1 MNELKNMTKEELI
14 DELESKGI
22 CIVLDNNLDDY
33 TDYLND
39 IYEAFNE
46 IVDDIEENY
55 FNEPTNEQLQESW
68 IARVRAGLDE
78 ENYFNEPTNEQLQE
92 SWIARVRAGLDEED
106 FEEELAREFYYEDC
120 ILNELSIGN
129 ARKFLRWLDDK
140 SRFFTYVDLK
150 SGKKSVDLVE
160 YHPCTNLE
168 SYLLEDKQALES
180 VFFGK

>member
-1 MNELKNMTKEELI
+1 MNELKNMTKEELL

-22 CIVLDNNLDDY
+22 CVVLDNNVDDY
-33 TDYLND
+33 IDYLND

-46 IVDDIEENY
+46 IVEDISDNY
-55 FNEPTNEQLQESW
+55 FSEPTQEELQESW
-68 IARVRAGLDE
+68 LGRVKAGLDE
-78 ENYFNEPTNEQLQE
+78 DF
-92 SWIARVRAGLDEED
+92 DEHLE
-106 FEEELAREFYYEDC
+106 REFYYEDC
-120 ILNELSIGN
+120 ILDEINVGN
-129 ARKFLRWLDDK
+129 ASKFFIWLEDK
-140 SRFFTYVDLK
+140 NRFFTYVGLK

>member
-22 CIVLDNNLDDY
+22 CVVLDNNLDDY
-33 TDYLND
+33 IDYLND

-68 IARVRAGLDE
+68 S
-78 ENYFNEPTNEQLQE
+78 N
-92 SWIARVRAGLDEED
+92 RVRAGLDEED
-106 FEEELAREFYYEDC
+106 FEEELAKKLAREVYYEDC

-129 ARKFLRWLDDK
+129 AR
-140 SRFFTYVDLK
+140 
-150 SGKKSVDLVE
+150 
-160 YHPCTNLE
+160 
-168 SYLLEDKQALES
+168 Q
-180 VFFGK
+180 

>member
-1 MNELKNMTKEELI
+1 MATLTKNMTKEELI

-68 IARVRAGLDE
+68 IARVKAGLDE
-78 ENYFNEPTNEQLQE
+78 DFNEH
-92 SWIARVRAGLDEED
+92 
-106 FEEELAREFYYEDC
+106 LARAFFYEDC
-120 ILNELSIGN
+120 ILDEINSGN
-129 ARKFLRWLDDK
+129 ARKFLCWLDDNN
-140 SRFFTYVDLK
+140 RFFTYIGLK

-160 YHPCTNLE
+160 YHTLTNLE

-180 VFFGK
+180 VFFEK

>member
-33 TDYLND
+33 IDYLND

-46 IVDDIEENY
+46 IVEDISDNY
-55 FNEPTNEQLQESW
+55 FSEPTQEELQESW
-68 IARVRAGLDE
+68 LGRVKAGLDE
-78 ENYFNEPTNEQLQE
+78 DF
-92 SWIARVRAGLDEED
+92 DEH
-106 FEEELAREFYYEDC
+106 LAREFYYEDC
-120 ILNELSIGN
+120 ILDEINVGH
-129 ARKFLRWLDDK
+129 ARKFFSWLDDK
-140 SRFFTYVDLK
+140 NRFFTYVGLK

>member
-78 ENYFNEPTNEQLQE
+78 EE
-92 SWIARVRAGLDEED
+92 

>member
-1 MNELKNMTKEELI
+1 MNEVKNMTKEELI
-14 DELESKGI
+14 DVLEEKGI
-22 CIVLDNNLDDY
+22 CVVLDNNLDDY
-33 TDYLND
+33 IDYLND

-46 IVDDIEENY
+46 IVDDVEENY
-55 FNEPTNEQLQESW
+55 FNEPTQEQLQEAW
-68 IARVRAGLDE
+68 LDRVRAGLDE
-78 ENYFNEPTNEQLQE
+78 
-92 SWIARVRAGLDEED
+92 D
-106 FEEELAREFYYEDC
+106 FTKHLAREFYYEDC
-120 ILNELSIGN
+120 ILNEISIGN

-140 SRFFTYVDLK
+140 SRFFTYVGLK

>member
-1 MNELKNMTKEELI
+1 MNEVKNMTKEELI
-14 DELESKGI
+14 DVLEEKGI
-22 CIVLDNNLDDY
+22 CVVLDNNLDDY
-33 TDYLND
+33 IDYLND

-46 IVDDIEENY
+46 IVDDVEENY
-55 FNEPTNEQLQESW
+55 FNEPTQEQLQEAW
-68 IARVRAGLDE
+68 LD
-78 ENYFNEPTNEQLQE
+78 
-92 SWIARVRAGLDEED
+92 RVRAGLDEED
-106 FEEELAREFYYEDC
+106 FEEGLTKKLAREFYFEDC
-120 ILNELSIGN
+120 ILNEISIGN